1 MVPILKQVIYLVL
14 MVLLTLFT
22 YDKGSQFYKSLA
34 FAGVFYYIYHLWR
47 VLINYH
53 KAHRQFF
60 LPITKNTFSIDST
73 QFEISYGYAQGE
85 SLHRRNLSVINK
97 VIYTDK
103 SFVILSGPSLFF
115 VASGEYSEGSFE
127 EIIEIFKSNPNIKLK
142 RI

>member
-1 MVPILKQVIYLVL
+1 MVPILKQIIYLML

-47 VLINYH
+47 ILTNYY
-53 KAHRQFF
+53 KTYRQFF
-60 LPITKNTFSIDST
+60 LPITKNSFSIDST
-73 QFEISYGYAQGE
+73 QFEISYGYSQGE
-85 SLHRRNLSVINK
+85 SIHRRNLSAINK

-103 SFVILSGPSLFF
+103 SLVILSGPSLFF
-115 VASGEYSEGSFE
+115 VASGEYIEGSFE

-142 RI
+142 GI